1 MRSVTPEAVRE
12 GRVALA
18 RLEDDW
24 SRINRPHVDKG
35 LRDSLYTRILEL
47 LAQVA
52 WMQAGL
58 AGGGIPSAC
67 QPPPADPVS

>member
-1 MRSVTPEAVRE
+1 
-12 GRVALA
+12 
-18 RLEDDW
+18 
-24 SRINRPHVDKG
+24 VDKG

-47 LAQVA
+47 RAQVA